1 MLEIVSSYVLFMS
14 SIMIN
19 RFYLKFFNKNNN
31 PIIKKSRPHSLER
44 EPFLFSTLFDTTD
57 TTHDS
62 TKNKI
67 VNQNIDSSLYDYKT
81 FAEMDEHF
89 SELEMLWNTRLL
101 FQNTIYGN
109 IILYYDL
116 YRQAFAYYSDVQLN
130 YETLNLCAMKY
141 VRIFFCRDFFVDSHV
156 LPTTFTSPFNQ
167 MKEDEEKREKE
178 EKLKKRKEKQI
189 DFDSSV
195 FVKKTNSKI
204 NGSNDNNITN
214 TTTTTIP
221 EKPIYK
227 NNFRY
232 LGKIANWPIIQPIPF
247 TLSKKK
253 VTISE
258 HYEYIHFKQ
267 SHESSSSN
275 PSYSAFLHNL
285 QELLE

>member
-1 MLEIVSSYVLFMS
+1 MLEMISSYLLFMS

-19 RFYLKFFNKNNN
+19 RFYLKIFNKNNN

-44 EPFLFSTLFDTTD
+44 EPFLFSTLFDTID

-62 TKNKI
+62 NKNKI
-67 VNQNIDSSLYDYKT
+67 ANQNIDSSLYDYKT

-89 SELEMLWNTRLL
+89 SDLEMTWNTRLL
-101 FQNTIYGN
+101 FQNTINGN

-141 VRIFFCRDFFVDSHV
+141 VRIFFCRDFFVDTHV

-167 MKEDEEKREKE
+167 MKEDAEKREKE

-195 FVKKTNSKI
+195 FVQKNSGKM
-204 NGSNDNNITN
+204 NGSNDKTNN
-214 TTTTTIP
+214 TTTLP

-232 LGKIANWPIIQPIPF
+232 LGKIANWSLTQPIPF
-247 TLSKKK
+247 RLSKKK

-267 SHESSSSN
+267 SHELLSSSSN